1 VQVFNEEGV
10 SGGLIDR
17 PAIKRML
24 AFLRQHRSERIV
36 VIIDDISRLARDLKA
51 HIELRT
57 AISDAGGVLQSP
69 SIEFGEDSDSRLVE
83 NMLASVSQHHRQKN
97 AEQVKNRMRARMMN
111 GYWIMKVP
119 CGYRMDKCTGH
130 GKMLVRDEPLATIIQ
145 KGLEGFATDRF
156 SSVVEL
162 QAYFEYQPEFPKN
175 RKGGVHIQNVMNILN
190 RLLYTGYFEFPD
202 WGIPL
207 MRGKHEPIISFET
220 YQKIQDKL
228 HGRAKA
234 PARKDLNQDFVLRGF
249 VLCDGCGAP
258 LRSCWS
264 SGRHERYAYY
274 LCHTKGC
281 EHYGKSV
288 RREIIEDSFDALLK
302 GLTPTPAVV
311 EILEDMVVQARDIK
325 FRNHFEILDNLKK
338 EKQLV
343 DRKVDQFLE
352 RIVQADSAALITAY
366 ERQVR
371 QLEEQR
377 IILEE
382 KIRNCGTVDDSFDE
396 INRTALEFIRNPHE
410 RWASADLSGKRLV
423 LKATFARPLAYHRKE
438 GYRTAALSLPFL
450 VLREFS
456 AGKSNMVELSG
467 IEPLASSLRT
477 KRSPN

>member
-1 VQVFNEEGV
+1 
-10 SGGLIDR
+10 
-17 PAIKRML
+17 
-24 AFLRQHRSERIV
+24 
-36 VIIDDISRLARDLKA
+36 
-51 HIELRT
+51 
-57 AISDAGGVLQSP
+57 
-69 SIEFGEDSDSRLVE
+69 
-83 NMLASVSQHHRQKN
+83 
-97 AEQVKNRMRARMMN
+97 
-111 GYWIMKVP
+111 
-119 CGYRMDKCTGH
+119 
-130 GKMLVRDEPLATIIQ
+130 MLVRDEPLATIIQ

-175 RKGGVHIQNVMNILN
+175 RKGKVHIQNVLNILN
-190 RLLYTGYFEFPD
+190 RLLYTGFFEFPD

-207 MRGKHEPIISFET
+207 MRGKHEPIISFQT
-220 YQKIQDKL
+220 YQKIQEKL
-228 HGRAKA
+228 QGRAKA

-249 VLCDGCGAP
+249 VLCDGCDAP

-302 GLTPTPAVV
+302 DLSPTPAVV
-311 EILEDMVVQARDIK
+311 EIVEDMVVQARDIK
-325 FRNHFEILDNLKK
+325 FRNHFEILDNLKV

-343 DRKVDQFLE
+343 DRKLDQFLE

-396 INRTALEFIRNPHE
+396 INRTALEFIKNPHK
-410 RWASADLSGKRLV
+410 RWASADLSGTRLV

-456 AGKSNMVELSG
+456 AGKSNMVELRRV
-467 IEPLASSLRT
+467 ELLTSSMPW
-477 KRSPN
+477 KRSTS